1 MKFLEVNNLDIEYQ
15 TRKETIYASK
25 NVSFNLQRGEIIG
38 IVGESGS
45 GKSTVAN
52 AIINLIDKPG
62 IITNGSIRLDGREL
76 HNDTDVIKSI
86 RGKKIGFIFQ
96 DPQTSLNPLFKIRD
110 QLIETIQTHS
120 DLNYKEAESKSI
132 NLLREVGIENPEKRI
147 NDYPHQFS
155 GGMRQRVVIALA
167 ISCEPDLIIADEP
180 TTALD
185 VSIQYKI
192 LQLLKKLT
200 VERNLGII
208 IITLLLFLILIDGE
222 KINGAQRWF
231 YIGGLSFQPSE
242 IGKPLYVVFNA
253 WLLSLWIEKTKFP
266 GWMWSIASIILISS
280 LLLLQPDLGM
290 TIVMM
295 FTWGFQLFITG
306 IPLILILC
314 LIIAFPIFMIFSYQH
329 FNHVKIRIDNFL
341 EGKTYQ
347 VSKSLQSFES
357 GGFWGKGPGEG
368 FYKKSLPDAH
378 SDFVF
383 AVAAEEY
390 GALICS
396 VIIIIYGLIIIR
408 SFYYTINNNNLF
420 FILAIGGLAF
430 QFGSQS
436 LIHMASNTDLIP
448 TKGMTLPFL
457 SYGGFLKVCR
467 TDSTHLNQANAGVG
481 VASTSVLKIKS
492 YDDYNASYTDSVC
505 YYCTKKTHG

>member
-1 MKFLEVNNLDIEYQ
+1 MNITRSDRSQLALWWWTIDRYLLSSFFILMMFGILLVMASSQHLAENLNIPSHYF
-15 TRKETIYASK
+15 TIRHILYGALSIP
-25 NVSFNLQRGEIIG
+25 II
-38 IVGESGS
+38 IFFSILNERQI
-45 GKSTVAN
+45 K
-52 AIINLIDKPG
+52 IICI
-62 IITNGSIRLDGREL
+62 
-76 HNDTDVIKSI
+76 
-86 RGKKIGFIFQ
+86 
-96 DPQTSLNPLFKIRD
+96 
-110 QLIETIQTHS
+110 
-120 DLNYKEAESKSI
+120 
-132 NLLREVGIENPEKRI
+132 
-147 NDYPHQFS
+147 
-155 GGMRQRVVIALA
+155 
-167 ISCEPDLIIADEP
+167 
-180 TTALD
+180 
-185 VSIQYKI
+185 
-192 LQLLKKLT
+192 
-200 VERNLGII
+200 LGII
-208 IITLLLFLILIDGE
+208 ITAVLLFVILFDGE
-222 KINGAQRWF
+222 KIKGAQRWF

-329 FNHVKIRIDNFL
+329 FDHVKIRIDNFL

-396 VIIIIYGLIIIR
+396 VIIMIYGLIIIR

-430 QFGSQS
+430 QFGFQS

-457 SYGGFLKVCR
+457 SYGGSSLLASAI
-467 TDSTHLNQANAGVG
+467 TAGIIL
-481 VASTSVLKIKS
+481 SL
-492 YDDYNASYTDSVC
+492 
-505 YYCTKKTHG
+505 TKRSNLLDPFREEIYEKK

>member
-1 MKFLEVNNLDIEYQ
+1 MNITRSDRSRLALWWWTIDRYLLTSFFILMMFGILLVMASSQHLAENLNIPSHYF
-15 TRKETIYASK
+15 TIRHILYGALSIP
-25 NVSFNLQRGEIIG
+25 II
-38 IVGESGS
+38 IFFSILNERQI
-45 GKSTVAN
+45 K
-52 AIINLIDKPG
+52 IICI
-62 IITNGSIRLDGREL
+62 
-76 HNDTDVIKSI
+76 
-86 RGKKIGFIFQ
+86 
-96 DPQTSLNPLFKIRD
+96 
-110 QLIETIQTHS
+110 
-120 DLNYKEAESKSI
+120 
-132 NLLREVGIENPEKRI
+132 
-147 NDYPHQFS
+147 
-155 GGMRQRVVIALA
+155 
-167 ISCEPDLIIADEP
+167 
-180 TTALD
+180 
-185 VSIQYKI
+185 
-192 LQLLKKLT
+192 
-200 VERNLGII
+200 LGII
-208 IITLLLFLILIDGE
+208 ITTILLFVILFDGE
-222 KINGAQRWF
+222 KIKGAQRWF

-314 LIIAFPIFMIFSYQH
+314 LIIAFPIFMIFSYQN
-329 FNHVKIRIDNFL
+329 FDHVKIRIDNFL

-430 QFGSQS
+430 QFGFQS

-457 SYGGFLKVCR
+457 SYGGSSLLASAI
-467 TDSTHLNQANAGVG
+467 TAGIIL
-481 VASTSVLKIKS
+481 SL
-492 YDDYNASYTDSVC
+492 
-505 YYCTKKTHG
+505 TKRSNLLDPFREEIYEKK

>member
-1 MKFLEVNNLDIEYQ
+1 MNITRSDRSQLALWWWTIDRYLLTSFFILMMFGILLVMASSQHLAQNLNVPSHYF
-15 TRKETIYASK
+15 TIRHILYGALSIP
-25 NVSFNLQRGEIIG
+25 VIIFFS
-38 IVGESGS
+38 ILNERQI
-45 GKSTVAN
+45 K
-52 AIINLIDKPG
+52 IICI
-62 IITNGSIRLDGREL
+62 
-76 HNDTDVIKSI
+76 
-86 RGKKIGFIFQ
+86 
-96 DPQTSLNPLFKIRD
+96 
-110 QLIETIQTHS
+110 
-120 DLNYKEAESKSI
+120 
-132 NLLREVGIENPEKRI
+132 
-147 NDYPHQFS
+147 
-155 GGMRQRVVIALA
+155 
-167 ISCEPDLIIADEP
+167 
-180 TTALD
+180 
-185 VSIQYKI
+185 
-192 LQLLKKLT
+192 
-200 VERNLGII
+200 LGII
-208 IITLLLFLILIDGE
+208 LTTVLLFVILFDGE
-222 KINGAQRWF
+222 KIKGAQRWF
-231 YIGGLSFQPSE
+231 YIGGLTFQPSE

-329 FNHVKIRIDNFL
+329 FDHVKIRVDNFF

-430 QFGSQS
+430 QFGFQS

-457 SYGGFLKVCR
+457 SYGGSSLLASAI
-467 TDSTHLNQANAGVG
+467 TAGIIL
-481 VASTSVLKIKS
+481 SL
-492 YDDYNASYTDSVC
+492 
-505 YYCTKKTHG
+505 TKRSNLLDPFRKEIYEKK

>member
-1 MKFLEVNNLDIEYQ
+1 MNITRSDRSQLALWWWTIDRYLLASFFILMMFGILLVMASSQHIAENLNIPSHYF
-15 TRKETIYASK
+15 TIRHILYGALSIP
-25 NVSFNLQRGEIIG
+25 II
-38 IVGESGS
+38 IFFSILNERQI
-45 GKSTVAN
+45 K
-52 AIINLIDKPG
+52 
-62 IITNGSIRLDGREL
+62 ITCI
-76 HNDTDVIKSI
+76 
-86 RGKKIGFIFQ
+86 
-96 DPQTSLNPLFKIRD
+96 
-110 QLIETIQTHS
+110 
-120 DLNYKEAESKSI
+120 
-132 NLLREVGIENPEKRI
+132 
-147 NDYPHQFS
+147 
-155 GGMRQRVVIALA
+155 
-167 ISCEPDLIIADEP
+167 
-180 TTALD
+180 
-185 VSIQYKI
+185 
-192 LQLLKKLT
+192 
-200 VERNLGII
+200 LGII
-208 IITLLLFLILIDGE
+208 VTTLLLFVILFDGE
-222 KINGAQRWF
+222 KIKGAQRWF

-242 IGKPLYVVFNA
+242 LGKPLYVVFNA
-253 WLLSLWIEKTKFP
+253 WLLSLWIKKNKFP
-266 GWMWSIASIILISS
+266 GWMWSIASIILLSS

-329 FNHVKIRIDNFL
+329 FDHVKIRIDNFL

-420 FILAIGGLAF
+420 FILAVGGLAF
-430 QFGSQS
+430 QFGFQS

-457 SYGGFLKVCR
+457 SYGGSSLLASAI
-467 TDSTHLNQANAGVG
+467 TAGIIL
-481 VASTSVLKIKS
+481 SL
-492 YDDYNASYTDSVC
+492 
-505 YYCTKKTHG
+505 TKRSNLLDPFRKEIYEKK